1 MIVYLLEKTFL
12 INLFNEN
19 LRDFFQMKF
28 HFGRTLFSFKHL
40 QTKATNCLIIKKN
53 MNRLFLFLFVL
64 TLINCT
70 NQEKESTIDTKKI
83 LSQNVEKTKKTVIGT
98 SPSQGFARNIPKNET
113 KWESVGVRDWCSGF
127 WPGVLWYAYEASG
140 DETLKDHAEKFTEP
154 LKTIA
159 YSSAE
164 NHDIG
169 FMLYSSYGNGYRLT
183 KNEEYKNVLLAAADT
198 LATLYNPN
206 VGSILSWPSQTQ
218 FRHNT
223 IIDNMMNL
231 ELLFWASKNGGDQ
244 KLYDIAESH
253 ALVTMKN
260 LVRKDSAIYHVGS
273 FDEETGKFLKGQT
286 HQGYAD
292 ESMWARG
299 QAWGIYGFSLA
310 YRETNRDEFLDTA
323 IKVSDHFLNR
333 LPEDGIPFWD
343 FDDPNIPDAPKDA
356 SAAAI
361 AACGL
366 LELSKFVKNE
376 EQSERYVQAATKM
389 ISLLSEQPY
398 YSGET
403 NQALLLHSTGHYP
416 KNSEIDVPIIY
427 ADYYYMEALLRLQKA
442 KS

>member
-1 MIVYLLEKTFL
+1 MASI
-12 INLFNEN
+12 
-19 LRDFFQMKF
+19 
-28 HFGRTLFSFKHL
+28 
-40 QTKATNCLIIKKN
+40 CLIIKKN
-53 MNRLFLFLFVL
+53 MNRLFLLLFAVAL
-64 TLINCT
+64 TNCT
-70 NQEKESTIDTKKI
+70 DHKEDSSVDIEKI
-83 LSQNVEKTKKTVIGT
+83 LSQNVEKTKETLKELT
-98 SPSQGFARNIPKNET
+98 PDQGFARNIPNGQT
-113 KWESVGVRDWCSGF
+113 NWELVGVKDWCSGF
-127 WPGVLWYAYEASG
+127 WPGVIWYAYEASG
-140 DETLKDHAEKFTEP
+140 DEQLRLQAEKFTEP

-159 YSSAE
+159 YSPAE

-169 FMLYSSYGNGYRLT
+169 FMLYTSYGNGYRLT

-231 ELLFWASKNGGDQ
+231 ELLFWAAKNGGKQD
-244 KLYDIAESH
+244 LYNVAESH

-273 FDEETGKFLKGQT
+273 FDETTGDFLKGQT

-299 QAWGIYGFSLA
+299 QAWGIYGFSVA
-310 YRETNRDEFLDTA
+310 YRETYRKEFLDTA
-323 IKVSDHFLNR
+323 IKVSEHYLNR
-333 LPEDGIPFWD
+333 LPEDGIPYWD
-343 FDDPNIPDAPKDA
+343 FDDVDIPNVPKDA

-376 EQSERYVQAATKM
+376 KQSKKYVSAARRM
-389 ISLLSEQPY
+389 INLLSDAPY
-398 YSGET
+398 YSGDT
-403 NQALLLHSTGHYP
+403 NQALLLHSTGHLP
-416 KNSEIDVPIIY
+416 HKSEIDVPIIY
-427 ADYYYMEALLRLQKA
+427 ADYYYMEALLRLQKMDEDNSTELA